1 MTWMTVLALT
11 PISIF
16 FTAHYYFFWQLKKL
30 GLDIK
35 LPPDHIYFRFLEGQS
50 LKMLL
55 IFLVCSVLTILF
67 VLIIGLILSHKIA
80 GPIHNMKVF
89 FQDKIELKAREKLA
103 FRKGDF
109 FLELPPIVN
118 KFFEQ
123 QDQKLK

>member
-1 MTWMTVLALT
+1 MGWMTALALT
-11 PISIF
+11 PVSIF

-35 LPPDHIYFRFLEGQS
+35 LPPDHIFFRFIEGQS

-55 IFLVCSVLTILF
+55 IFVICSVLTIF
-67 VLIIGLILSHKIA
+67 IVIMIGLFLSHKIA

-89 FQDKIELKAREKLA
+89 FKDKTEGQSRGKLA

-118 KFFEQ
+118 EYLDQ
-123 QDQKLK
+123 QDQKQ

>member
-1 MTWMTVLALT
+1 
-11 PISIF
+11 
-16 FTAHYYFFWQLKKL
+16 
-30 GLDIK
+30 
-35 LPPDHIYFRFLEGQS
+35 
-50 LKMLL
+50 MLL
-55 IFLVCSVLTILF
+55 IFLVCSVLTILL

-80 GPIHNMKVF
+80 GPIHNMKIF
-89 FQDKIELKAREKLA
+89 FQDKIELRARGKLA